1 MYLIK
6 AAVLQHHYPLENIYN
21 ADEFGLQY
29 KSLPKKTLVLP
40 NEKEV
45 PGHKPVKERITV
57 MVCANASGTYKIPL
71 LAIGKYQKPRCF
83 NRCNMSAKQRLDERR
98 HFPEVVHQLVRATCY
113 TVPSHVTNVF
123 EHALRNESSR
133 SVTYGDIAALL
144 NKIPGGDACSVQEAQ
159 QWLDEKLQ
167 VFRVLTDAELLNRCR
182 NSQSTGTLEASDN
195 NF

>member
-1 MYLIK
+1 MEPKQKI
-6 AAVLQHHYPLENIYN
+6 NIYN

-83 NRCNMSAKQRLDERR
+83 NRVDKPPVQYEAQSSAWMSEDIFRR
-98 HFPEVVHQLVRATCY
+98 WF
-113 TVPSHVTNVF
+113 TNVF
-123 EHALRNESSR
+123 VPH
-133 SVTYGDIAALL
+133 VT
-144 NKIPGGDACSVQEAQ
+144 Q
-159 QWLDEKLQ
+159 
-167 VFRVLTDAELLNRCR
+167 F
-182 NSQSTGTLEASDN
+182 
-195 NF
+195 